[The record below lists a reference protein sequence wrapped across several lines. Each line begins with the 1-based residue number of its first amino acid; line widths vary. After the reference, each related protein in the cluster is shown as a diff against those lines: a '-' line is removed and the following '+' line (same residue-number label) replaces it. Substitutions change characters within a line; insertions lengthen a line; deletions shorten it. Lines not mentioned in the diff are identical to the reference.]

1 MLQSNKIA
9 SLQLFLG
16 KEKTNYYIAQNEKMK
31 KDNINEIKP
40 DRLLLAQKR
49 DYFLGNVLLHDISK
63 KIEAKDQKVYFVEF
77 KNGARTKLHYHEGGQ
92 ALFVTGGKGI
102 LELYTKYSSGC
113 GKVKIRLNSKS
124 ELEAGD
130 MVYIPKYRLHWHGA
144 LKKSNFSHIAFNSFT
159 KKGKEARTIWYESD
173 FTSHGTKIV

>member
-102 LELYTKYSSGC
+102 LELYTKHSSGY

-124 ELEAGD
+124 TGMRSEEHTSELQSLTNLVCRLLLEKKKKK
-130 MVYIPKYRLHWHGA
+130 ITKTNKYH
-144 LKKSNFSHIAFNSFT
+144 KIT
-159 KKGKEARTIWYESD
+159 KKT
-173 FTSHGTKIV
+173 